1 MTDNASSTNLLS
13 ASYIGVFLGAI
24 CTLGIYSFLYREN
37 KFYRVFEHLFMAI
50 AGSIGVV
57 MAWEQVLRPQWWI
70 PMVDGFAR
78 LAGSQSQGG
87 VTVGQGIGKVVIGLS
102 AFALGTFW
110 YFISSRKYLWL
121 ARLVMGIVIGATSGL
136 AFKMYLGA
144 QMPQIISSIK
154 PFYATEAAAG
164 GATVVRIPQSINNFV
179 FVVVLMC
186 VMTYF
191 FFAFEQKTKTV
202 RGLARGGRWFL
213 MITFGAY
220 FGNTVMA
227 RMALFIER
235 FQFLH
240 EKWLAPLFQHFL

>member
-1 MTDNASSTNLLS
+1 MNLWS

-37 KFYRVFEHLFMAI
+37 RFYRVFEHLFMAI
-50 AGSIGVV
+50 AGSIMVV
-57 MAWEQVLRPQWWI
+57 MAWEQILRPKWWI
-70 PMVDGFAR
+70 PMVEGFAR
-78 LAGSQSQGG
+78 LVGSPAQAD
-87 VTVGQGIGKVVIGLS
+87 VTLGQGAGKVLIGVS

-144 QMPQIISSIK
+144 QMPQIISSVK
-154 PFYATEAAAG
+154 SFYVTETLAG
-164 GATVVRIPQSINNFV
+164 GATVVRVPQSINNFV
-179 FVVVLMC
+179 FVAVLMC

-191 FFAFEQKTKTV
+191 FFAFEQKSKTI
-202 RGLARGGRWFL
+202 RGLAGGGRWFL

-240 EKWLAPLFQHFL
+240 EKWLAPLFGHFF

>member
-1 MTDNASSTNLLS
+1 
-13 ASYIGVFLGAI
+13 
-24 CTLGIYSFLYREN
+24 
-37 KFYRVFEHLFMAI
+37 MAI

-57 MAWEQVLRPQWWI
+57 MAWEEVLRPNWWV
-70 PMVDGFAR
+70 PLWNGMSR
-78 LAGSQSQGG
+78 LAHGPGHSQLSAGDAAGS
-87 VTVGQGIGKVVIGLS
+87 VIVGLS

-144 QMPQIISSIK
+144 QMPQIISSVK
-154 PFYATEAAAG
+154 SFYVTEALSG
-164 GATVVRIPQSINNFV
+164 GATVVRVPQSVNNFI
-179 FVVVLMC
+179 FVAVLMC

-202 RGLARGGRWFL
+202 RGLAKGGRWFL

-240 EKWLAPLFQHFL
+240 EKWLAPLFGHFF